1 MAAKNY
7 NTGWMSERKNCKH
20 KIQTKLWLQISSTN
34 FQKFFKEWRLR
45 MTIIWRNP
53 MSKQRWHCKVS
64 DTLRPTRF
72 TTSAPSSTCQ
82 LWSTLHYYQQMK
94 WLKMPG
100 LFFILL
106 NFSRGNQRTPP
117 LLIAY
122 LIQANSGKVKLWWH
136 LQEIFLKTQGT
147 LTNKMKTVCTRQLKI
162 SMSETTVLNLF
173 WRKLTGTLGRS
184 TSQAILRRLITDFKV
199 KILLEL
205 ITALS
210 HKCPLLT
217 TIMA

>member
-1 MAAKNY
+1 
-7 NTGWMSERKNCKH
+7 
-20 KIQTKLWLQISSTN
+20 
-34 FQKFFKEWRLR
+34 

-53 MSKQRWHCKVS
+53 MSRQRWHSKVS
-64 DTLRPTRF
+64 DILRPTRF

-94 WLKMPG
+94 WLQMPG
-100 LFFILL
+100 LFFSLL

-122 LIQANSGKVKLWWH
+122 LIQANSGRVKICWR

-147 LTNKMKTVCTRQLKI
+147 LINQMKTVCTGQLKI
-162 SMSETTVLNLF
+162 WMSETTVLNLY
-173 WRKLTGTLGRS
+173 WRKLTGTLVKS
-184 TSQAILRRLITDFKV
+184 TSQTTLRRLITDFKV
-199 KILLEL
+199 KTLLEL

-210 HKCPLLT
+210 RKCPPLT

>member
-1 MAAKNY
+1 
-7 NTGWMSERKNCKH
+7 MSERKNCKH

-34 FQKFFKEWRLR
+34 FQKSSKEWRLR

-53 MSKQRWHCKVS
+53 MSKQRWHSKVS
-64 DTLRPTRF
+64 DILKPTRF

-82 LWSTLHYYQQMK
+82 LWSTLHCYQQMK
-94 WLKMPG
+94 WLQMPG
-100 LFFILL
+100 LFFSLL
-106 NFSRGNQRTPP
+106 NFSKENQQTPP

-122 LIQANSGKVKLWWH
+122 LIQANSGQVKIWWR

-147 LTNKMKTVCTRQLKI
+147 LTNKMKTVCTGQFKL

-173 WRKLTGTLGRS
+173 WRRLTGTLGKS
-184 TSQAILRRLITDFKV
+184 TSRATLHGLITDFKV
-199 KILLEL
+199 TILLEL

-210 HKCPLLT
+210 RKLPLLT
-217 TIMA
+217 TIMV